1 MDIVHYDLIE
11 LASSYSVHLFPSD
24 ITSVLAQVIEDAD
37 ILGDMEAAWRNFI
50 ESGQVWALIIGL
62 FIGYVFKGFTSY

>member
-1 MDIVHYDLIE
+1 MDMLHYDFIE
-11 LASSYSVHLFPSD
+11 VSCNWLGNFPLD
-24 ITSVLAQVIEDAD
+24 MTPVLAQVIEDPD
-37 ILGDMEAAWRNFI
+37 ILGQMEAAWNNFI

>member
-1 MDIVHYDLIE
+1 MDILHYNLIE
-11 LASSYSVHLFPSD
+11 VASSYLVHLPSD
-24 ITSVLAQVIEDAD
+24 LTSVLAQVIEDPD
-37 ILGDMEAAWRNFI
+37 ILGDMQAAWQNFI